1 MFEWI
6 TGFVEQNGY
15 LGIALLMLLENVFP
29 PIPSELI
36 MPMAG
41 YTAAQGHLNLALVII
56 AGAIGTVSG
65 ALFWYFVGRWVG
77 CERIRSFARRHGRWL
92 TISADEVDL
101 ARDWFRRHCGKAV
114 FIGRLVPTIR
124 TLISIPAG
132 IAGMELPK
140 FLIYTT
146 AATLI
151 WIGMLA
157 GAGYLL
163 GSRYEDVSHWL
174 NPVSNVI
181 TGGLLGLYLYR
192 VVTYRPE
199 RTR

>member
-6 TGFVEQNGY
+6 TSFVEQNGY

-41 YTAAQGHLNLALVII
+41 YTAAEGHLNLALVII
-56 AGAIGTVSG
+56 AGAIGTVLG

-114 FIGRLVPTIR
+114 FIGRLVPAMR
-124 TLISIPAG
+124 TLISVPAG

-146 AATLI
+146 AASLI
-151 WIGMLA
+151 WVGMLA

-163 GSRYEDVSHWL
+163 GARYEEVSHWL

-181 TGGLLGLYLYR
+181 AGGLLVLYLYR
-192 VVTYRPE
+192 VATFRPQ

>member
-6 TGFVEQNGY
+6 TSFVEQNGY

-41 YTAAQGHLNLALVII
+41 YTAAEGHLNLVLVII
-56 AGAIGTVSG
+56 AGATGTVLS
-65 ALFWYFVGRWVG
+65 ALFWYCVGRWVG
-77 CERIRSFARRHGRWL
+77 CERVRHFADRYGRWL
-92 TISADEVDL
+92 TITADEVDL
-101 ARDWFRRHCGKAV
+101 ARDWFHRHCGKAV
-114 FIGRLVPTIR
+114 FIGRLVPAMR
-124 TLISIPAG
+124 TLISVPAG

-146 AATLI
+146 AASLI
-151 WIGMLA
+151 WVGMLA

-163 GSRYEDVSHWL
+163 GARYEEVSHWL

-181 TGGLLGLYLYR
+181 AGGLLVLYLYR
-192 VVTYRPE
+192 VATFRPQ

>member
-132 IAGMELPK
+132 IAEMELPK

-181 TGGLLGLYLYR
+181 AGGLLGLYLYR

>member
-132 IAGMELPK
+132 IAEMELPK

-181 TGGLLGLYLYR
+181 AGGLLGLYLYR
-192 VVTYRPE
+192 VATYRPE

>member
-132 IAGMELPK
+132 IAEMELPK

-151 WIGMLA
+151 WIGILA

-181 TGGLLGLYLYR
+181 AGGLLGLYLYR

>member
-6 TGFVEQNGY
+6 TSFVEQNGY

-41 YTAAQGHLNLALVII
+41 YTAAEGHLNLALVII
-56 AGAIGTVSG
+56 AGAIGTVLG

-132 IAGMELPK
+132 IAEMELPK

-181 TGGLLGLYLYR
+181 AGGLLGLYLYR